1 VDEVFRALADPGRRR
16 LLDSLN
22 ARDGQ
27 TLRQLCT
34 ELDITRQ
41 SVSKH
46 LAVLEA
52 ANLVTSVRHGREKLH
67 FLNPVPIH
75 AIADR
80 WMDRY
85 DRQRIGALAD
95 LKRVLEEPVNTPAG
109 PEFVY
114 VTYINASPMRL
125 WQALTEPAFIRR
137 YFGGGGPESDW
148 NVGDPVRWSMEG
160 EPSHDWDQVV
170 LASEP
175 GRKLSYSWHNYP
187 PEMRKYFGW
196 SDEKFAEMLAEPR
209 SVVTFDIEPVGPG
222 VKLTVS
228 HTGFVP
234 DSEMY
239 KGVRDGWPGILSG
252 LKTVLETG
260 EDLVLAD

>member
-1 VDEVFRALADPGRRR
+1 LDEVFRALADPGRRR

-52 ANLVTSVRHGREKLH
+52 ANLVTAVWRGREKLH
-67 FLNPVPIH
+67 FLNPVPIN
-75 AIADR
+75 AIAER

-85 DRQRIGALAD
+85 DRERVGALAD
-95 LKRVLEEPVNTPAG
+95 LKRALEDTVGST
-109 PEFVY
+109 EFVY
-114 VTYINASPMRL
+114 VTYINTTPTQL

-148 NVGDPVRWSMEG
+148 KVGDPVRWSMEG
-160 EPSHDWDQVV
+160 EPPHDWDQVV
-170 LASEP
+170 LASEM
-175 GRKLSYSWHNYP
+175 GRRLSYTWHNYQ
-187 PEMRKYFGW
+187 PEMRKYFDW
-196 SDEKFAEMLAEPR
+196 SDERFAEMLAEPR
-209 SVVTFDIEPVGPG
+209 SVVTFDIQPAGPG

-234 DSEMY
+234 DSEML

-260 EDLVLAD
+260 KDLILSE